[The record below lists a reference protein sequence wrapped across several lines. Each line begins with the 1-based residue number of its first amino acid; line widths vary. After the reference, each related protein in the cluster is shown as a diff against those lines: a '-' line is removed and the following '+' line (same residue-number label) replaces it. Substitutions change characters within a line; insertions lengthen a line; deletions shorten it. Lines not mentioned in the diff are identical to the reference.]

1 MTLSVPLTPA
11 RGFLHWGVIAA
22 LADNAMGW
30 FSCVAWTAPA
40 PGIDVP

>member
-1 MTLSVPLTPA
+1 MALSVSPLPPA
-11 RGFLHWGVIAA
+11 RLPALGVIAA
-22 LADNAMGW
+22 LADNAMG